1 MTTAIFENSS
11 KLLACV
17 ASVSNRVIARK
28 LERKQKKD
36 WRGRGRGEEEEVP
49 SFPSASPVIH
59 FFFLPLSQ
67 FSRRTSRGNAC
78 YAGYEV
84 ARFSLRDVTM
94 AKIVRTNK
102 PTKFTPPPRWP
113 YDTRRKQSK
122 CIHFLDFLYFPIYSR
137 RNYSVGTNTSFSW
150 FQVIHFKPLTF
161 LKNCCSKSL
170 STFECWVSFLDLE
183 SIKVP
188 NNPFRMDGLALLC
201 WQGMI
206 HFHSGI
212 LLSA

>member
-1 MTTAIFENSS
+1 MTTAPFWKTPRSCALLSS
-11 KLLACV
+11 
-17 ASVSNRVIARK
+17 
-28 LERKQKKD
+28 
-36 WRGRGRGEEEEVP
+36 WRHDGQDRPDKE
-49 SFPSASPVIH
+49 
-59 FFFLPLSQ
+59 
-67 FSRRTSRGNAC
+67 T
-78 YAGYEV
+78 
-84 ARFSLRDVTM
+84 
-94 AKIVRTNK
+94 
-102 PTKFTPPPRWP
+102 TKFTPPPPPWWP
-113 YDTRRKQSK
+113 YDARRKQSK

-188 NNPFRMDGLALLC
+188 NHPFRMDGLALLC